1 MDIKSEN
8 NLMIRQVD
16 ISTAEG
22 IYERFLKNDFPRNER
37 KPFRVIR
44 RMMEQNRYQVYAS
57 YIKEELAGYA
67 FLAVEQKE
75 NRQIGLL
82 DYFAVLSEKRHR
94 GIGTKF
100 LKKLFNELETFQY
113 ILIESESITD
123 NCSDEEV
130 RIRRDR
136 FRFYGHCGALHTDV
150 HIELFFVRY
159 DIFAMCREGLP
170 ADTET
175 IFTLADFIYRRMYPE
190 SWFPR
195 LAKLQK

>member
-1 MDIKSEN
+1 MDTISEK

-16 ISTAEG
+16 ISTAEE

-44 RMMEQNRYQVYAS
+44 RMMEKNRYQVYAA

-67 FLAVEQKE
+67 FLAAEQKE
-75 NRQIGLL
+75 NSQIGLL
-82 DYFAVLSEKRHR
+82 DYFAVLSEKRHC
-94 GIGTKF
+94 GIGTGF
-100 LKKLFNELETFQY
+100 LKKLFDELETFQY

-123 NCSDEEV
+123 NSSDEEA

-136 FRFYGHCGALHTDV
+136 FRFYGHCGAIHTDV

-170 ADTET
+170 SDNET
-175 IFTLADFIYRRMYPE
+175 IFQLADFMYRKIYPE

>member
-1 MDIKSEN
+1 MDTISEK

-16 ISTAEG
+16 ISTAEE
-22 IYERFLKNDFPRNER
+22 IYERFLKNDFPQNER

-44 RMMEQNRYQVYAS
+44 RMMEKNRYQVYAA

-67 FLAVEQKE
+67 FLAAEQKE
-75 NRQIGLL
+75 NSQIGLL
-82 DYFAVLSEKRHR
+82 DYFAVLSEKRHC
-94 GIGTKF
+94 GIGTEF
-100 LKKLFNELETFQY
+100 LRKLFDGLGTFQY

-123 NCSDEEV
+123 NISDEEE
-130 RIRRDR
+130 RIRRER
-136 FRFYGHCGALHTDV
+136 FRFYGHCGAIHTDV
-150 HIELFFVRY
+150 HIELFFVKY

-170 ADTET
+170 SDTET
-175 IFTLADFIYRRMYPE
+175 IFTLADFMYRKMYPE